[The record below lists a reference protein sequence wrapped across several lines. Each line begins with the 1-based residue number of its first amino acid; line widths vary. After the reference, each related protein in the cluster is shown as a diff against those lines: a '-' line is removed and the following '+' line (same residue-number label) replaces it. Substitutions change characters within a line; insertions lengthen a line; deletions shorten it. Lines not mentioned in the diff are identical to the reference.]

1 MKPGTTETEM
11 KIEKATE
18 IKKDDKMIIDTV
30 TGLVEMIVT
39 EISDEKV
46 ITGEF
51 SETIENVQAK
61 LDEGY
66 LTVVR

>member
-1 MKPGTTETEM
+1 M

-18 IKKDDKMIIDTV
+18 IKKDDKMIIDTA

-39 EISDEKV
+39 EKTDEKV

-51 SETIENVQAK
+51 NETVKNVQAK